1 MLLSYNYQNGNYNE
15 NGDTCDNDVLA
26 ASTAVPSSPASLLP
40 QPEQPKAF
48 AAQSEGNLVS
58 RDHDEDYYL
67 DPDED
72 DHDDGEDDHD
82 HDEDEHGHEE
92 DDHVDSSIE
101 CSPRI
106 M

>member
-1 MLLSYNYQNGNYNE
+1 M
-15 NGDTCDNDVLA
+15 
-26 ASTAVPSSPASLLP
+26 
-40 QPEQPKAF
+40 
-48 AAQSEGNLVS
+48 S

-72 DHDDGEDDHD
+72 DHDDDEDDHD